1 MTMGAEQNDPG
12 AGFEMARGGTRG
24 PCEVG
29 AAADQV
35 IAPRKNSTA
44 NDAPGAPA
52 TGTRTDIGRAQ
63 RPKRRPKAFSRLK
76 NRWVAAR
83 QFQ

>member
-1 MTMGAEQNDPG
+1 MTMGAEQNDAG
-12 AGFEMARGGTRG
+12 AGFEMVRGGAGG

-29 AAADQV
+29 AAADKV

-44 NDAPGAPA
+44 KDASGASAP
-52 TGTRTDIGRAQ
+52 GTRTDIGRAQ
-63 RPKRRPKAFSRLK
+63 PSKRRPMAPPRLK
-76 NRWVAAR
+76 NRRVAAR